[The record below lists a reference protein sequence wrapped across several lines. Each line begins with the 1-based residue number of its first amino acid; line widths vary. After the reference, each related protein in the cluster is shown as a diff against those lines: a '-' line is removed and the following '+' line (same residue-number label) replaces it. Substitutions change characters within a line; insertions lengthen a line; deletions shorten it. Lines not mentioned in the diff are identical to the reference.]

1 MSQFDNLP
9 KSTHDFTGKKIQS
22 VKKVGSST
30 GYDGHSLR
38 AFAYFGEQMPDIVD
52 TVESINSIQVKYKHL
67 RSDSQA
73 QTFLLTYGGT
83 YMGLMKNS
91 GFREWKRKTRKK
103 RYHELYVVADA
114 WVQARLDEAGKTGY
128 GTAEFGYRVCTRLL

>member
-38 AFAYFGEQMPDIVD
+38 AYAYFGEQMPDIVD
-52 TVESINSIQVKYKHL
+52 TVESINSIQHKYKPL
-67 RSDSQA
+67 RGDSKA
-73 QTFLLTYGGT
+73 PTFLLTYGGT
-83 YMGLMKNS
+83 YMGLMKNC
-91 GFREWKRKTRKK
+91 GF
-103 RYHELYVVADA
+103 
-114 WVQARLDEAGKTGY
+114 
-128 GTAEFGYRVCTRLL
+128 